1 MAPKTELTTVAKG
14 SESSAEESLVANESS
29 GCCGS
34 SSSKSVVT
42 SGRQL
47 GVWEQSLEDQ
57 SPLHSNWT
65 LSYLS
70 PLLSL
75 GSRKVLEQDDI
86 GLPSRQDRA
95 AHAYEIAMRQWEVQS
110 AKAHAVN
117 DKLRA
122 AYEVELAAC
131 TTPEAKKD
139 LPEPSYK
146 EPSAAAALLAAF
158 GTYRIV
164 LALGL
169 NVLSSLLTFVP
180 VLILNNLVKF
190 FESGED
196 LDEYDGIHPW
206 IQVALLGVLPVM
218 ISLLQTRSQVIMAH
232 CAVFVRTA
240 VSTMLYRKA
249 LRVSSAGRAMTS
261 TGQVVNMM
269 SNDTAQLQRFLQF
282 MGMTLTA
289 PVTLVVALFFIYQ
302 QVRLWLVR
310 CIVSVGSGS
319 LTLPFSFLISGWLR
333 DVGGCRLYGISHAH

>member
-1 MAPKTELTTVAKG
+1 MAPKTELAAIAKG
-14 SESSAEESLVANESS
+14 SESSAEEASLVANDSS
-29 GCCGS
+29 GCCGTGNKAG
-34 SSSKSVVT
+34 SKIT

-57 SPLHSNWT
+57 SPCLADWT

-70 PLLSL
+70 PLLAL

-86 GLPSRQDRA
+86 GVPSRQDHA
-95 AHAYEIAMRQWEVQS
+95 SHAYEIAMRAWDVQS
-110 AKAHAVN
+110 AKAHAAN

-122 AYEVELAAC
+122 AYEADLAAC
-131 TTPEAKKD
+131 PTPEAKKE
-139 LPEPSYK
+139 LPEPVYK
-146 EPSAAAALLAAF
+146 EPSAAAALLAGF
-158 GTYRIV
+158 GAYRIV

-196 LDEYDGIHPW
+196 LDDYDGIHPW
-206 IQVALLGVLPVM
+206 IQVGLLGVLPVM

-282 MGMTLTA
+282 MGLTLTA
-289 PVTLVVALFFIYQ
+289 PVTLVIALFFIYQ
-302 QVRLWLVR
+302 QVRDYVVVVVR
-310 CIVSVGSGS
+310 CS
-319 LTLPFSFLISGWLR
+319 
-333 DVGGCRLYGISHAH
+333 DVRVHF